1 MQEVISSFA
10 KDLFAGKRVL
20 VSGATSGIG
29 LEIARGF
36 AALGASVAA
45 SGSSVAKIEKAEKDE
60 ANKGIEFYELDV
72 RSNDNAIAFM
82 SKQPR
87 IDVLVNAQGI
97 ARDQT
102 EWENDVLTTSWTSI

>member
-29 LEIARGF
+29 LEMARGF

-45 SGSSVAKIEKAEKDE
+45 SGSSVAKIEKAEKDD
-60 ANKGIEFYELDV
+60 ANKGIEFYELTYV
-72 RSNDNAIAFM
+72 AMTMPLPSWRS
-82 SKQPR
+82 R
-87 IDVLVNAQGI
+87 QG
-97 ARDQT
+97 
-102 EWENDVLTTSWTSI
+102 SMC